1 MHETGRANSIR
12 AARRILITGAPGSG
26 KTQLAQLLSARLG
39 VPWFEL
45 DTVVYEGGAGAKRA
59 YDERLPLAHA
69 IATGDAWVA
78 EGNYL
83 WWAEEL
89 YRAADLVVWL
99 DLPWYV
105 ATWRVVLRHVRQSWR
120 GMNRHPGLIRLA
132 RFLWRYKG
140 YYFSRVPDT
149 PTGPDDDLAG
159 NRLATAIFLAT
170 YAHKLIRCRHQPE
183 VTELFKRLH

>member
-1 MHETGRANSIR
+1 MIEASRAAAIC

-26 KTQLAQLLSARLG
+26 KTQLAQLLSARRG

-45 DTVVYEGGAGAKRA
+45 DTIIYEGGAGAKRA
-59 YDERLPLAHA
+59 YAARLPLTHA
-69 IATGDAWVA
+69 IARGDAWIA

-89 YRAADLVVWL
+89 YRTADLVVWL

-105 ATWRVVLRHVRQSWR
+105 ASWRVVWRHARASLR
-120 GMNRHPGLIRLA
+120 GTNRHPGLVRLA

-159 NRLATAIFLAT
+159 NRLATASFLAV
-170 YAHKLIRCRHQPE
+170 YADKLIRCRSRRD
-183 VTELFKRLH
+183 VAGLLKCLG